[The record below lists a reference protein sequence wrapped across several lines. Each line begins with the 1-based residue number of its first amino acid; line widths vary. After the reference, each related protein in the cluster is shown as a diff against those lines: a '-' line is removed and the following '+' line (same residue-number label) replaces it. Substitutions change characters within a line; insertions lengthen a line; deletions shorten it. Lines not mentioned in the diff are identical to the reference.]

1 MLRGYSCDAD
11 RKKNINPYSILA
23 VAEKSEGDKQFFKIL
38 KPRNYDEQIYQG
50 YCRNFHSDQPI
61 VSGLCEYKLALV
73 YSFCGC
79 QFDPV
84 FFDQMVLNGENPQ
97 ETWR

>member
-38 KPRNYDEQIYQG
+38 KPRNYDE
-50 YCRNFHSDQPI
+50 
-61 VSGLCEYKLALV
+61 
-73 YSFCGC
+73 
-79 QFDPV
+79 
-84 FFDQMVLNGENPQ
+84 
-97 ETWR
+97 